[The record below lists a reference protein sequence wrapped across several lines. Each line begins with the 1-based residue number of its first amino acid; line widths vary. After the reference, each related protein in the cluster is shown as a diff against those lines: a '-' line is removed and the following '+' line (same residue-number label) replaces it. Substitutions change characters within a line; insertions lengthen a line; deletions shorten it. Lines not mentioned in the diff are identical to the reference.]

1 MAATDDIISNIPMT
15 QLAQQLGVDEQQAE
29 AATREAIPALL
40 GGLQANSQDTA
51 GAQSLAGALNDHTDR
66 LGEGEIDLAQVDTAD
81 GSKIVSNIF
90 GGNTDQVVATLGD
103 KGVANSG
110 LVQKLLPILAPIV
123 LAYVAKQM
131 SGTKYGGLL
140 GPLLAGA
147 AGGPRG
153 GGAANPL
160 NDLLGGLLGGSSA
173 PATPTA
179 SEAEQKSGGGILD
192 MLGGLLSG
200 GRR

>member
-1 MAATDDIISNIPMT
+1 MATIDDIINNIPMT

-40 GGLQANSQDTA
+40 GGLQANSQDA
-51 GAQSLAGALNDHTDR
+51 SGAQSLAGALSNHADA
-66 LGEGEIDLAQVDTAD
+66 LPEGQVDLDQVDTAD

-90 GGNTDQVVATLGD
+90 GGNTDQVVQTLGA
-103 KGVANSG
+103 KGVADSG
-110 LVQKLLPILAPIV
+110 LVQKLLPMLAPIV

-131 SGTKYGGLL
+131 TGSKYGNLL

-147 AGGPRG
+147 AGGAG
-153 GGAANPL
+153 GAAANPL

-173 PATPTA
+173 AAAP
-179 SEAEQKSGGGILD
+179 EAEKQGGGILD
-192 MLGGLLSG
+192 MLGGLLGG